1 MRYRFAPSPALVLA
15 FSLGLLASACTSTP
29 PASIPVVT
37 PATPAKSAKT
47 GSTATSPVPAGKPLP
62 SSSTQTLPAPGAAP
76 TSPPAPGLSY
86 RPNQPARQLA
96 DGSQVPAVQG
106 LLAASDRALRSG
118 DLDLAAVNLERAQ
131 RLAPQSAA
139 VYQRLADVRLR
150 QKRPAE
156 AEQLARKA
164 LAYTAQMPQQ
174 AALWRQIAAARQQ
187 LGQAQ
192 SAQEALQRA
201 AALEGNAGTTP

>member
-1 MRYRFAPSPALVLA
+1 MRYRYSPALAAPLL
-15 FSLGLLASACTSTP
+15 LGLILSACSSTP
-29 PASIPVVT
+29 PATIPVVT
-37 PATPAKSAKT
+37 PGKPGNT
-47 GSTATSPVPAGKPLP
+47 TAAPVPAAKP
-62 SSSTQTLPAPGAAP
+62 SASTQALPAPGAAP
-76 TSPPAPGLSY
+76 ASPPAPGLSY

-118 DLDLAAVNLERAQ
+118 DLELAAVNLERAQ

-164 LAYTAQMPQQ
+164 LAYTAQMSQQ
-174 AALWRQIAAARQQ
+174 AALWRQIAAARQ
-187 LGQAQ
+187 
-192 SAQEALQRA
+192 
-201 AALEGNAGTTP
+201 

>member
-1 MRYRFAPSPALVLA
+1 MRYRFAPAPSLALAVL
-15 FSLGLLASACTSTP
+15 LGLAVSACTTTP
-29 PASIPVVT
+29 PARIPVVT
-37 PATPAKSAKT
+37 PAKPGSTNTAPVATGKPSTPA
-47 GSTATSPVPAGKPLP
+47 TAPATA
-62 SSSTQTLPAPGAAP
+62 SLPAPGASA
-76 TSPPAPGLSY
+76 SPPAPGLSY

-106 LLAASDRALRSG
+106 LLAASDRALRNG

-201 AALEGNAGTTP
+201 AALEGATGTVP